1 MPRSRTSL
9 ALLLAPLAAAC
20 GAAEAEQPPAAQAV
34 AVRTAP
40 VTDAEIAPPVAATG
54 TLADKEEIRLSFK
67 IPGVVARVLVNEGDA
82 VRRGQPL
89 ATLDLAEIDAQVR
102 RARQGVDKAERDLA
116 RARALYADSVMP
128 LAQLQDAQTG
138 AEVARAEWQVAAVNR
153 RYAVITAP
161 ADGTVLRR
169 FAEGG
174 ELMQPGA
181 PVLLLGATGRGTVLR
196 AGLADRDAVRVRE
209 GDRAVVRF
217 DAFPGETFPGRV
229 TEIAAAAA
237 AGTGT
242 FEVEVAVDGG
252 GRLVSGM
259 IGRTEIAPSRT
270 QRLRLVPVEA
280 VLEADGDSAAV
291 FIVDADGRTARRRR
305 VAVAFLQGDRVALR
319 GGLNGVAEVVTDG
332 AAYLEDGLAV
342 RKVAP

>member
-1 MPRSRTSL
+1 MTRHRTPL
-9 ALLLAPLAAAC
+9 ALLLVPLAAAC
-20 GAAEAEQPPAAQAV
+20 GAAGAEQPPATQAV
-34 AVRTAP
+34 AVRMAA
-40 VTDAEIAPPVAATG
+40 VADAQVAQPVAATG
-54 TLADKEEIRLSFK
+54 TLAGKEEIRLSFK
-67 IPGVVARVLVNEGDA
+67 IPGVVAQVLVNEGDA

-89 ATLDLAEIDAQVR
+89 ASLDLAEIDAQVR
-102 RARQGVDKAERDLA
+102 RARQGADKAERDLA
-116 RARALYADSVMP
+116 RARALYADSVVP
-128 LAQLQDAQTG
+128 LAHLQDAQTG
-138 AEVARAEWQVAAVNR
+138 AAVARAELQVAGVNR

-181 PVLLLGATGRGTVLR
+181 PVLVLGATGQGTVLR
-196 AGLADRDAVRVRE
+196 AGLADRDAVRIRE

-217 DAFPGETFPGRV
+217 DAFPGEAFPGRV
-229 TEIAAAAA
+229 TQIAAAAA

-242 FEVEVAVDGG
+242 YEVEVAVDGR
-252 GRLVSGM
+252 GRLASGM
-259 IGRTEIAPSRT
+259 IGRVEIAPSRT

-291 FIVDADGRTARRRR
+291 FTVDADGRTARRRR

-319 GGLNGVAEVVTDG
+319 GGLDGVAEVVTDG